1 MVSDSASGC
10 HQETVLAPASDTLS
24 SILMTDSGKE
34 SIDKCFDNLAA
45 TKFLEAKVELGL
57 LDWDKSVQADMK
69 NQFDF
74 IIGCDCAQDFSPL
87 AKTVAH
93 SLKYSPTEEQSSEQ
107 SPPASFVY
115 IGPEYCDGIPGLVSA
130 LGERYQMGTFAKEI
144 VLERIQ
150 LLPFVSDSDDEVEV
164 ERKTEI
170 EDKVGGHVEYENM
183 DVSRYTA
190 IVGYHVEDVHHL
202 NVELSFPAE
211 EETWTTIEQV
221 SLLQSGNIIEEFVVL
236 FYELFL
242 TIH

>member
-87 AKTVAH
+87 AKTIAH
-93 SLKYSPTEEQSSEQ
+93 SLKYS
-107 SPPASFVY
+107 
-115 IGPEYCDGIPGLVSA
+115 L
-130 LGERYQMGTFAKEI
+130 
-144 VLERIQ
+144 
-150 LLPFVSDSDDEVEV
+150 
-164 ERKTEI
+164 
-170 EDKVGGHVEYENM
+170 
-183 DVSRYTA
+183 
-190 IVGYHVEDVHHL
+190 
-202 NVELSFPAE
+202 
-211 EETWTTIEQV
+211 
-221 SLLQSGNIIEEFVVL
+221 
-236 FYELFL
+236 
-242 TIH
+242 